1 MMAEGSLDRVDRET
15 NQVNQTIAA
24 NIGFES
30 KEDAPFGYLLD
41 LGYINFSHKYGL
53 GKPADGPTEHTFDAK
68 FDLNAGFNGNMR
80 IGLGGLVE
88 YFNYNFP
95 EKKKLHQVPI
105 ILMSSRIMRK

>member
-1 MMAEGSLDRVDRET
+1 MVYDGRGSLDRVDRET

-53 GKPADGPTEHTFDAK
+53 NKNIDGPTEHTLEAK

-80 IGLGGLVE
+80 IGLGDWWSISTTTFRRQLLIRM
-88 YFNYNFP
+88 F
-95 EKKKLHQVPI
+95 
-105 ILMSSRIMRK
+105 MSLRIMPR

>member
-41 LGYINFSHKYGL
+41 LGYINFSHKYVEQEYRWT
-53 GKPADGPTEHTFDAK
+53 DGA
-68 FDLNAGFNGNMR
+68 
-80 IGLGGLVE
+80 
-88 YFNYNFP
+88 YFRG
-95 EKKKLHQVPI
+95 EV
-105 ILMSSRIMRK
+105 